1 MKSKITKSRAA
12 ILVSQNMPLEIDFID
27 FPEKLDFGHCSIDGP
42 GFIKLYNS
50 IGDKMNWPL
59 ILMNGRLRYGNK
71 RLTYAKMLGYTH
83 IEVVNVNDDKEL
95 ERVRVMTCWKR
106 L

>member
-1 MKSKITKSRAA
+1 MKILKAKNKIDGCET
-12 ILVSQNMPLEIDFID
+12 LVAEVD
-27 FPEKLDFGHCSIDGP
+27 KLDFGHCAIDGP

-50 IGDKMNWPL
+50 ITETMNWPL
-59 ILMNGRLRYGNK
+59 ILFNGRLRYGNK

-83 IEVVNVNDDKEL
+83 IEVVNVQDEKEC
-95 ERVRVMTCWKR
+95 ERVRVIACWKR

>member
-1 MKSKITKSRAA
+1 MKILKAKNKIDGCET
-12 ILVSQNMPLEIDFID
+12 LVAEVD
-27 FPEKLDFGHCSIDGP
+27 KLDFGHSVIDAS

-50 IGDKMNWPL
+50 ITETMMWPL
-59 ILMNGRLRYGNK
+59 ILKDGQLRYGNK

-95 ERVRVMTCWKR
+95 ERVRVLTCWKR
-106 L
+106 V